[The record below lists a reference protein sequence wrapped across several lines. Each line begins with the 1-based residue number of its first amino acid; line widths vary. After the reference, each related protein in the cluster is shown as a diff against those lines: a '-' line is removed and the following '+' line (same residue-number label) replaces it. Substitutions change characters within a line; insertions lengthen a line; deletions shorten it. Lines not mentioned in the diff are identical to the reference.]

1 LPGARTLDVDI
12 LSFGEQSSCEAAL
25 LLPHPRALSRAFVL
39 RPVLDLLEAT
49 GSQARATELS
59 WDQQAEPRGT
69 LMLREMC
76 KSKIH
81 RARVTEANV
90 DYIGSLT
97 VDSDLL
103 EASGILPYE
112 KIQVVNVS
120 NGERL
125 ETYAIA
131 GERGSGV
138 ICLNGAAAH
147 KGRVGDIVIVV
158 AYGLCDEAEAR
169 ALQPRIVFVDE
180 ANRIV
185 PRQALQPAEVAAAI
199 VEG

>member
-1 LPGARTLDVDI
+1 
-12 LSFGEQSSCEAAL
+12 
-25 LLPHPRALSRAFVL
+25 
-39 RPVLDLLEAT
+39 
-49 GSQARATELS
+49 
-59 WDQQAEPRGT
+59 
-69 LMLREMC
+69 MLRQMC

-97 VDSDLL
+97 VDLDLL
-103 EASGILPYE
+103 EAAGILAYE
-112 KIQVVNVS
+112 KIQVVNVT

-125 ETYAIA
+125 ETYAIE

-147 KGRVGDIVIVV
+147 KGSAGDIVIVI
-158 AYGLCDEAEAR
+158 AYGLCDDAEAR
-169 ALQPRIVFVDE
+169 ALQPSVVFVNE
-180 ANRIV
+180 HNRIV
-185 PRQALQPAEVAAAI
+185 PRRELERAQVEAAV